1 MSYQQAFEDHKY
13 LFDIGPASDMTG
25 GYVDSEDLG
34 ILLKSPTKKTA
45 KGCLVRQIE
54 YWFQAGVEDAAG
66 YVGAGKSAK
75 DLVEEFPEIEEI
87 AERYFC
93 DIT

>member
-45 KGCLVRQIE
+45 KECLVRQIE
-54 YWFQAGVEDAAG
+54 YWFQAGVEDA
-66 YVGAGKSAK
+66 AGKSAK